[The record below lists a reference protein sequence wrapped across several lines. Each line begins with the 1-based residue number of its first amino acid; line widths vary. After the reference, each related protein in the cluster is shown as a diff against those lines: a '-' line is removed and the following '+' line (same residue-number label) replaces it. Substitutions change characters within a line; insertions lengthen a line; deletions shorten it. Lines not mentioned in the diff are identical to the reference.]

1 LIECFALGGWQY
13 YFSNTSKMN
22 FREIWRLLKETVSE
36 WQFNQVSLLASSLA
50 YYTVFSLA
58 PLMIIVITIVGAI
71 FGEAAAKGEVVGRIQ
86 GVVSEQGARV
96 IETAIANIQQDT
108 TGGSFRLIFSL
119 NRNSSQRC
127 TLQSTALR

>member
-1 LIECFALGGWQY
+1 
-13 YFSNTSKMN
+13 MN

-71 FGEAAAKGEVVGRIQ
+71 FGEAAAIHTNPG
-86 GVVSEQGARV
+86 
-96 IETAIANIQQDT
+96 
-108 TGGSFRLIFSL
+108 LL
-119 NRNSSQRC
+119 PPL
-127 TLQSTALR
+127 TL